1 MTFPDD
7 LRRGC
12 ILCSIFWGKLFVV
25 AGAGLCCKSFSEKGL
40 CFYGDFELRVVA
52 RMVPANLPPLSVEHP
67 LLHGTFGPEL
77 QGCERIPGVTFMPDV
92 LDWQGADFA
101 Q

>member
-1 MTFPDD
+1 MGGFLLP
-7 LRRGC
+7 LPA
-12 ILCSIFWGKLFVV
+12 V
-25 AGAGLCCKSFSEKGL
+25 
-40 CFYGDFELRVVA
+40 
-52 RMVPANLPPLSVEHP
+52 MVPANLPPLSVEHP

-77 QGCERIPGVTFMPDV
+77 QGCERIPGVTFMSDV